1 MCMHMA
7 TETLGGM
14 VSAVGSKP
22 SSCGSMAA
30 EKWQDKICYS
40 HGDVTSMWP
49 CVKGIYTISSDL

>member
-1 MCMHMA
+1 MA